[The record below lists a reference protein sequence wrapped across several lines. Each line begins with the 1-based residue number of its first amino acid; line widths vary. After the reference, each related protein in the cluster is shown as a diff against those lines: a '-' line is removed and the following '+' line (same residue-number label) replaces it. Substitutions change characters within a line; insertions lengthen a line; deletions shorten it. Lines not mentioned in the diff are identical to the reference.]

1 MILVLQR
8 CSEAYV
14 SISSSIIGSINEGL
28 VVFIGVEKEDNE
40 KIVHQLVKK
49 TINLRIFNDSDK
61 RMNKSIV
68 DVNGS
73 ILAISQ
79 FTLCGDLRKGRRP
92 SYIKSADPELAKL
105 LYQCF
110 INRLLDEGV
119 PVKTGKFGAEMSVSL
134 INEGPA
140 TFYLKSSDL

>member
-1 MILVLQR
+1 MLTISNISVVETLRKFKKVDLSVCFLVPT
-8 CSEAYV
+8 ET
-14 SISSSIIGSINEGL
+14 GL
-28 VVFIGVEKEDNE
+28 
-40 KIVHQLVKK
+40 
-49 TINLRIFNDSDK
+49 
-61 RMNKSIV
+61 NKSIM

-110 INRLLDEGV
+110 INRLLEEGV

>member
-1 MILVLQR
+1 MKTK
-8 CSEAYV
+8 EFAF
-14 SISSSIIGSINEGL
+14 ISSILLILSCVN
-28 VVFIGVEKEDNE
+28 EDNE

-49 TINLRIFNDSDK
+49 TINLRIFNDSNK
-61 RMNKSIV
+61 RMNKSIM

-92 SYIKSADPELAKL
+92 SYIKSADPELAKS

-110 INRLLDEGV
+110 VDRLLDEGV